1 MKTTQ
6 VKQII
11 ENYIARE
18 QDAINEH
25 DQIAAILRTVEGK
38 EISGKV
44 LTKKLLGDKLQFKCE
59 YNMYYIIGKYRH
71 LIGYSGGIESVIA
84 VNTTDYSRGFDY
96 FDNCQGNAARERI
109 NQLNNMDYGAVIK
122 LFNEIEKTFNKL
134 RTLFG
139 DIERQKLDSYNN
151 PVYYD
156 LLRSIYNPED
166 QNRDIKLSDF
176 YFIRK

>member
-1 MKTTQ
+1 MTTKQ

-25 DQIAAILRTVEGK
+25 DQIAAILKTVEGK

-44 LTKKLLGDKLQFKCE
+44 LTKKLLGENLRFKHE
-59 YNMYYIIGKYRH
+59 YSMYYIVGKYTH
-71 LIGYSGGIESVIA
+71 LIGYSGGGESVIA
-84 VNTTDYSRGFDY
+84 VEKTDYSRGFEY
-96 FDNCQGNAARERI
+96 FDACQGNAARERI
-109 NQLNNMDYGAVIK
+109 EKLNNIDQGAILKV
-122 LFNEIEKTFNKL
+122 FGDIEKTFNKL

-139 DIERQKLDSYNN
+139 DIERQELGSFNN

-156 LLRSIYNPED
+156 LLRSIYEQKD
-166 QNRDIKLSDF
+166 GHSQVKLTEF

>member
-44 LTKKLLGDKLQFKCE
+44 LNKKLLGDNLQFKSECG
-59 YNMYYIIGKYRH
+59 MYYIVGKYSH
-71 LIGYSGGIESVIA
+71 LIGYSRGKESVIA
-84 VNTTDYSRGFDY
+84 VNETDYSRGFEY

-109 NQLNNMDYGAVIK
+109 NQLNNMDYGAVTK

-139 DIERQKLDSYNN
+139 DIERQKFGSYNN

>member
-1 MKTTQ
+1 MTTRQ

-18 QDAINEH
+18 QNAINEH
-25 DQIAAILRTVEGK
+25 DQITAILKTVEGK
-38 EISGKV
+38 DISGKT
-44 LTKKLLGDKLQFKCE
+44 LNKKLLGDTLQFKYE
-59 YNMYYIIGKYRH
+59 NGMFYIIGKYRH
-71 LIGYSGGIESVIA
+71 LIGYSGGKESVIA
-84 VNTTDYSRGFDY
+84 VNNTDYSRGFEY
-96 FDNCQGNAARERI
+96 FDSCQGNAARERI
-109 NQLNNMDYGAVIK
+109 NQLNNMDYGAVAK

-139 DIERQKLDSYNN
+139 DIERQKLGSYNN

-156 LLRSIYNPED
+156 LLRSIYNPEG
-166 QNRDIKLSDF
+166 QNIDIKLSDF